1 MSYSRPFVIV
11 GEEGGCQQAYQ
22 EEMCSHHCPSLAS
35 FEGLHSLDAQ
45 HRKLDRVALMSRE
58 TGNTEARTG
67 HGTGKLTLSGT
78 RRCVCPRELR
88 EPQTQRLRPRVQ
100 LSYWRWMREEEKE
113 RRQCKDEHT
122 FDFDTD

>member
-1 MSYSRPFVIV
+1 MLFRS
-11 GEEGGCQQAYQ
+11 
-22 EEMCSHHCPSLAS
+22 SHEAFPQ
-35 FEGLHSLDAQ
+35 G
-45 HRKLDRVALMSRE
+45 RKLDRVALMSRE

-67 HGTGKLTLSGT
+67 HGTGKLALSGT